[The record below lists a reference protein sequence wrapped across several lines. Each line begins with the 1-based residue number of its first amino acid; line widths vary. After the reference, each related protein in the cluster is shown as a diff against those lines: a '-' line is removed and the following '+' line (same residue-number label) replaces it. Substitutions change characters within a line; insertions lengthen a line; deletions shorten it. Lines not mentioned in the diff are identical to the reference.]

1 MKKRTAFIGAILS
14 LIPLGQP
21 LLFKTGVVL
30 STTGLILTVPE
41 KAQAE
46 SASNYYQLGRNDFE
60 KGNFFEAISN
70 FNKALKIKPD
80 FAQVYISSC
89 GAKINIGMYADA
101 LKDCDKALSISKS
114 SKSVYIDKATLFA
127 NRCGAKLH
135 VGDLYEAIFDCN
147 KALEVDPRKSL
158 AFYNRSVSKE
168 KIGDIKGA
176 CFDAKK
182 AVEFGFEDEN
192 NKIWIKAKC

>member
-1 MKKRTAFIGAILS
+1 MKKRTAFVSALLS
-14 LIPLGQP
+14 LISLGQP
-21 LLFKTGVVL
+21 LLLKTGIFL
-30 STTGLILTVPE
+30 STSGITILSSQKVN
-41 KAQAE
+41 AE
-46 SASNYYQLGRNDFE
+46 TSTSYYKLGRKDFD
-60 KGNFFEAISN
+60 KGDFYSALSN

-114 SKSVYIDKATLFA
+114 NKSVYIDKATLFA

-135 VGDLYEAIFDCN
+135 VGDPYEAIFDCN
-147 KALEVDPRKSL
+147 KALAVDPRKSL
-158 AFYNRSVSKE
+158 AFYNRSVAKE

-182 AVEFGFEDEN
+182 AVEFGYEDEN
-192 NKIWIKAKC
+192 NNIWIKAKC

>member
-1 MKKRTAFIGAILS
+1 
-14 LIPLGQP
+14 
-21 LLFKTGVVL
+21 
-30 STTGLILTVPE
+30 
-41 KAQAE
+41 
-46 SASNYYQLGRNDFE
+46 
-60 KGNFFEAISN
+60 
-70 FNKALKIKPD
+70 
-80 FAQVYISSC
+80 
-89 GAKINIGMYADA
+89 MYADA

-114 SKSVYIDKATLFA
+114 NKSVYIDKATLFA

-176 CFDAKK
+176 CFDANK
-182 AVEFGFEDEN
+182 AVSLGDDDDDNLKWISN
-192 NKIWIKAKC
+192 NC

>member
-1 MKKRTAFIGAILS
+1 MKKRTAFIGAMLS

-21 LLFKTGVVL
+21 LLFKTGVFL
-30 STTGLILTVPE
+30 SASGLILNLSE

-46 SASNYYQLGRNDFE
+46 SASYYYQLGQNYFK
-60 KGNFFEAISN
+60 KGNFHKAISN

-80 FAQVYISSC
+80 LAQVYVSSC

-101 LKDCDKALSISKS
+101 LKDCDKAFSISQS
-114 SKSVYIDKATLFA
+114 NRSVYIDKATLFA

-135 VGDLYEAIFDCN
+135 VGDLYDAIFDCN
-147 KALEVDPRKSL
+147 KAIEMDPRKSL
-158 AFYNRSVSKE
+158 AFYNRSVAKE
-168 KIGDIKGA
+168 RIGDIKGA

-182 AVEFGFEDEN
+182 AVEVGYEDEN
-192 NKIWIKAKC
+192 NKIWIKVKC

>member
-1 MKKRTAFIGAILS
+1 MKKRTPLFCALLS
-14 LIPLGQP
+14 LIPLGQS
-21 LLFKTGVVL
+21 LIIKTGFVL
-30 STTGLILTVPE
+30 TNTGLMLTFPE
-41 KAQAE
+41 KAHAE
-46 SASNYYQLGRNDFE
+46 SANNYYQLGRNDFK
-60 KGNFFEAISN
+60 KGNFYQAISN

-80 FAQVYISSC
+80 FAQVYVSSC

-101 LKDCDKALSISKS
+101 LKDCDRALSISKS

-182 AVEFGFEDEN
+182 AVEFGHEDEN

>member
-1 MKKRTAFIGAILS
+1 
-14 LIPLGQP
+14 
-21 LLFKTGVVL
+21 
-30 STTGLILTVPE
+30 
-41 KAQAE
+41 
-46 SASNYYQLGRNDFE
+46 
-60 KGNFFEAISN
+60 
-70 FNKALKIKPD
+70 
-80 FAQVYISSC
+80 
-89 GAKINIGMYADA
+89 MYADA

-114 SKSVYIDKATLFA
+114 NKSVYIDKATLFA

-135 VGDLYEAIFDCN
+135 VGDPYEAIFDCN

-182 AVEFGFEDEN
+182 AVEFGHEDEN

>member
-1 MKKRTAFIGAILS
+1 MKKPTAFIGAILS

-21 LLFKTGVVL
+21 LLIKTGVVL
-30 STTGLILTVPE
+30 STAGLIISFLE

-46 SASNYYQLGRNDFE
+46 SASNYYQLGRNDFT
-60 KGNFFEAISN
+60 KGNFYQAISN

-114 SKSVYIDKATLFA
+114 NKSGYIDKATLFA

-158 AFYNRSVSKE
+158 AFYNRSVAKE

-182 AVEFGFEDEN
+182 SVEFGYEDEN